1 MSYTDYLNRM
11 KINTPKILNTQ
22 MRLPD
27 ASSFTWRTKLANT
40 YINRRTDHVINNS
53 QDNPAPRLFSP
64 AVKGYPGSGFGGR
77 VQDASSYTLSLGA
90 ASIGADVFT
99 SGQIISTVINAAGNC
114 LTTTP
119 ASQVISEFGN
129 AETRSS
135 TIVERSSLAGLNMG
149 YMRQRIGAGIAAM
162 NVGVCTD
169 RFNPLTTS
177 QFVDTI
183 PEIKTRKIGTQSR
196 DPGDNLGRQIV
207 QNPITTCTTTNT
219 SGDIKGQAKSHQ
231 PYNSYSALPNNA
243 IGSGPNVVHGS
254 ILTGVQGAQVGGGN
268 QLGER
273 AAKVGSATVLVKN
286 SIPHRS
292 WGNVKSRIPYPYMG
306 TNGVQP
312 PAPAQKRINQPIQH
326 IKGI

>member
-1 MSYTDYLNRM
+1 MSYTDYLNRL
-11 KINTPKILNTQ
+11 KINTPKIINTQ
-22 MRLPD
+22 MRFPD
-27 ASSFTWRTKLANT
+27 ASAYTWRKKLEST
-40 YINRRTDHVINNS
+40 RINRRTDHVINNS

-64 AVKGYPGSGFGGR
+64 AAMGYGGSGFGGR
-77 VQDASSYTLSLGA
+77 VQDASSYTLSLSCG
-90 ASIGADVFT
+90 SICGDNFT
-99 SGQIISTVINAAGNC
+99 NGQIVSNVINSSGKC

-119 ASQVISEFGN
+119 ASQVVSELGN
-129 AETRSS
+129 ADGN
-135 TIVERSSLAGLNMG
+135 VVGLNMG
-149 YMRQRIGAGIAAM
+149 YTRQRVGGNIID
-162 NVGVCTD
+162 NVGLCNSEF
-169 RFNPLTTS
+169 RPLTKS

-183 PEIKTRKIGTQSR
+183 PDIKTHKIGTQSR
-196 DPGDNLGRQIV
+196 DPGDNLGRQRV

-219 SGDIKGQAKSHQ
+219 SGDIKGQEKSHQ
-231 PYNSYSALPNNA
+231 PFNSYSVVPNNA
-243 IGSGPNVVHGS
+243 IGSGRNVVHRS
-254 ILTGVQGAQVGGGN
+254 IVTGILGPQVGGGN